1 MTLVAGLGSCSGLH
15 VDSKVIN
22 IYQIFKYMS
31 SASVTRWI
39 SRWVHPFF
47 MQAMPRPTATSASN
61 LGLGRGEERSKD
73 RRREV
78 DWSSG
83 KGKRLN
89 WRCAGANPSPVV
101 RGGRGPE
108 WGGAEL
114 KEEEKSGGTV
124 ELRSASGDKF
134 GHSPL
139 GGVSWCDRKEEVQGG
154 KVWLD

>member
-1 MTLVAGLGSCSGLH
+1 MTLVAGLGSCSDPH
-15 VDSKVIN
+15 VDSKMIN
-22 IYQIFKYMS
+22 IYQIFKHMS
-31 SASVTRWI
+31 SASVTRLNFPMGA
-39 SRWVHPFF
+39 SLFF

-101 RGGRGPE
+101 RGGWGPE
-108 WGGAEL
+108 
-114 KEEEKSGGTV
+114 
-124 ELRSASGDKF
+124 
-134 GHSPL
+134 
-139 GGVSWCDRKEEVQGG
+139 
-154 KVWLD
+154 